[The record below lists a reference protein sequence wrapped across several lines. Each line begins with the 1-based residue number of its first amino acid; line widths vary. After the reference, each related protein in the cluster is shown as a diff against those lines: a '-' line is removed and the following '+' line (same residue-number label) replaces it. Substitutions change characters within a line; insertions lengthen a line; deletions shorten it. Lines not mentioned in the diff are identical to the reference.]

1 MGNSKLG
8 KHEEEFE
15 SELDELISGIS
26 KIKNTSKLF
35 SKGNVDSDS
44 YEKEIVDHSKE
55 QPELKEA
62 KRRQNYRP
70 EAALWLSLAA
80 YISSSSVQD
89 KKIRTL
95 ANLLG
100 GHLARRR
107 ARPFAIHYSKLKDV
121 TISPRVKNF
130 IVGLCEQGAR
140 VDEVFGIWI
149 KLATDMEK
157 ERINSLANCLQPAI
171 SVVEKNSENVVLVPR
186 FPERMAVKIVESS
199 LYGTTAKISEE
210 GKLVFIFWMDVGMQ
224 LDKLVCG
231 LAWTDSGVYP
241 VFAD

>member
-44 YEKEIVDHSKE
+44 DDKETVDHSKE
-55 QPELKEA
+55 QLKLKEE
-62 KRRQNYRP
+62 KRQNYRP

-107 ARPFAIHYSKLKDV
+107 ARPFAMHYEKLKDI
-121 TISPRVKNF
+121 TISPRVKNL

-140 VDEVFGIWI
+140 VDEVFGVWI
-149 KLATDMEK
+149 KLATDLEK
-157 ERINSLANCLQPAI
+157 ERIYSLANCLQPAI
-171 SVVEKNSENVVLVPR
+171 SVVEKNSENIVLVPR
-186 FPERMAVKIVESS
+186 FPERMAVNIVESS
-199 LYGTTAKISEE
+199 LYGKTAKISEE
-210 GKLVFIFWMDVGMQ
+210 GKLVFIFWMDVGIQ

-241 VFAD
+241 VFTD

>member
-1 MGNSKLG
+1 MG
-8 KHEEEFE
+8 KHEKEFE
-15 SELDELISGIS
+15 NELDELISGIS
-26 KIKNTSKLF
+26 KIKNTSELF
-35 SKGNVDSDS
+35 SKRNIDGDSDNKPNTDHYKKQKKLS
-44 YEKEIVDHSKE
+44 EEK
-55 QPELKEA
+55 
-62 KRRQNYRP
+62 RQNYRP

-80 YISSSSVQD
+80 HISSSSVQD

-100 GHLARRR
+100 SHLARRR
-107 ARPFAIHYSKLKDV
+107 ARPFAIHYPKLKDV
-121 TISPRVKNF
+121 TISPRVKNL

-149 KLATDMEK
+149 KLATDLGK
-157 ERINSLANCLQPAI
+157 ERINSFANCLQPAI
-171 SVVEKNSENVVLVPR
+171 SVVEKNSENIVLVPR
-186 FPERMAVKIVESS
+186 FPERMAVKLIESA
-199 LYGTTAKISEE
+199 LYGKIAKISDE
-210 GKLVFIFWMDVGMQ
+210 GKLVFIFWMDVGIQ

>member
-15 SELDELISGIS
+15 NELDERISGIS

-35 SKGNVDSDS
+35 SKGNEDSDS
-44 YEKEIVDHSKE
+44 DDRETVDHSKE
-55 QPELKEA
+55 QLKLKEE
-62 KRRQNYRP
+62 KRQNYRP
-70 EAALWLSLAA
+70 EAALWLSLAS

-107 ARPFAIHYSKLKDV
+107 ARPFAMHYEKLKDI
-121 TISPRVKNF
+121 TISPRVKNL

-140 VDEVFGIWI
+140 VEEVFGVWI
-149 KLATDMEK
+149 KLATDLEK
-157 ERINSLANCLQPAI
+157 ERIYSLANCLQPAI
-171 SVVEKNSENVVLVPR
+171 SVVEKNSKNTVLVPR
-186 FPERMAVKIVESS
+186 FPERMAVNIVESP
-199 LYGTTAKISEE
+199 LYGKTAKISED
-210 GKLVFIFWMDVGMQ
+210 GRLVFIFWMDVGIQ

-241 VFAD
+241 VFTD

>member
-35 SKGNVDSDS
+35 SKGNIDSDS
-44 YEKEIVDHSKE
+44 DDKEIVDHSKD
-55 QPELKEA
+55 QPKLKEA
-62 KRRQNYRP
+62 KRQNYRP

-107 ARPFAIHYSKLKDV
+107 ARPFAIHYSKLRDV
-121 TISPRVKNF
+121 TISPRVKNLR
-130 IVGLCEQGAR
+130 VGLCERGAR

-149 KLATDMEK
+149 KLATDLEK

-199 LYGTTAKISEE
+199 LYGKTAKISEE
-210 GKLVFIFWMDVGMQ
+210 GKLVFIFWMDVGIQ

>member
-35 SKGNVDSDS
+35 SRGNVDIDSDDR
-44 YEKEIVDHSKE
+44 EIVDHSKE
-55 QPELKEA
+55 QGKLKEE
-62 KRRQNYRP
+62 KRQNYRP

-107 ARPFAIHYSKLKDV
+107 ARPFAIHYSKLRDV
-121 TISPRVKNF
+121 TISPRVKNL

-149 KLATDMEK
+149 KLATDIEK

-199 LYGTTAKISEE
+199 LYGKTAKISEE

>member
-44 YEKEIVDHSKE
+44 DDKEIVDHSKE
-55 QPELKEA
+55 QPKLKEE
-62 KRRQNYRP
+62 KRQNYRP

-121 TISPRVKNF
+121 TISPRVKNL

-149 KLATDMEK
+149 KLATDLEK

-199 LYGTTAKISEE
+199 LYGKTAKISEE
-210 GKLVFIFWMDVGMQ
+210 GKLVFIFWMDVGIQ

>member
-8 KHEEEFE
+8 KHEEGFE

-44 YEKEIVDHSKE
+44 DDKATTDHSIE
-55 QPELKEA
+55 QNKLREA
-62 KRRQNYRP
+62 KRQNYRP

-107 ARPFAIHYSKLKDV
+107 ARPFAIHYEKLKDI
-121 TISPRVKNF
+121 TISPRVKNL

-199 LYGTTAKISEE
+199 LYGKTAKISEE

>member
-26 KIKNTSKLF
+26 KIRNTSKLF
-35 SKGNVDSDS
+35 STGNVDSGSDD
-44 YEKEIVDHSKE
+44 KEITDHSKE
-55 QPELKEA
+55 QPKLKEA
-62 KRRQNYRP
+62 KRQNYRP

-107 ARPFAIHYSKLKDV
+107 ARPFAMHYEKLKDV
-121 TISPRVKNF
+121 TISPRVRNF
-130 IVGLCEQGAR
+130 IVSLCERGAK
-140 VDEVFGIWI
+140 VDEVFGVWI
-149 KLATDMEK
+149 KLATDLEK
-157 ERINSLANCLQPAI
+157 ERIYSLANCLQPAI
-171 SVVEKNSENVVLVPR
+171 SVVEKNSENIVLVPR
-186 FPERMAVKIVESS
+186 FPERMPVNIVESS
-199 LYGTTAKISEE
+199 LYGKTAKISEE
-210 GKLVFIFWMDVGMQ
+210 GKLVFIFWMDVGIQ

-241 VFAD
+241 VFTD

>member
-35 SKGNVDSDS
+35 SKGNEDSDS
-44 YEKEIVDHSKE
+44 DDRETVDHSKE
-55 QPELKEA
+55 QLKLKEE
-62 KRRQNYRP
+62 KRQNYRP
-70 EAALWLSLAA
+70 EAALWLSLAS

-121 TISPRVKNF
+121 TISPRVKNLV
-130 IVGLCEQGAR
+130 VGLCEQGAR

-149 KLATDMEK
+149 KLATDLEK
-157 ERINSLANCLQPAI
+157 ERINALANCLQPAI
-171 SVVEKNSENVVLVPR
+171 SVVEKNSENIVLVPR

-199 LYGTTAKISEE
+199 LYGKTAKISEE
-210 GKLVFIFWMDVGMQ
+210 GKLAFIFWMDVGIQ

-241 VFAD
+241 VFTD

>member
-1 MGNSKLG
+1 MGTSKLG
-8 KHEEEFE
+8 KHDEGFE

-44 YEKEIVDHSKE
+44 NDKAITDHSKE
-55 QPELKEA
+55 QNKVREEK
-62 KRRQNYRP
+62 RQNYRP

-100 GHLARRR
+100 AHLARRR
-107 ARPFAIHYSKLKDV
+107 ARPFAIHYPKLKDV
-121 TISPRVKNF
+121 TISPRVKNL

-149 KLATDMEK
+149 KLATDLEK
-157 ERINSLANCLQPAI
+157 ERINALANCLQPAI
-171 SVVEKNSENVVLVPR
+171 SVVEKNSENIVLVPR

-199 LYGTTAKISEE
+199 LYGKTAKISEE
-210 GKLVFIFWMDVGMQ
+210 GKLAFIFWMDVGIQ

-241 VFAD
+241 VFTD

>member
-26 KIKNTSKLF
+26 KIKNTSNLF

-44 YEKEIVDHSKE
+44 DDKETVDHSKE
-55 QPELKEA
+55 QLKLKEE
-62 KRRQNYRP
+62 KRQNYRP

-121 TISPRVKNF
+121 TISPRVKNL

-149 KLATDMEK
+149 KLATDLEK

-199 LYGTTAKISEE
+199 LYGKTAKISEE
-210 GKLVFIFWMDVGMQ
+210 GKLVFIFWMDVGIQ

>member
-1 MGNSKLG
+1 MGTSKLG
-8 KHEEEFE
+8 KHDEGFE

-35 SKGNVDSDS
+35 SKGNVDSGSDD
-44 YEKEIVDHSKE
+44 KAITDHSKE
-55 QPELKEA
+55 QNKLREA
-62 KRRQNYRP
+62 KRQNYRP

-121 TISPRVKNF
+121 TISPRVKNL

-140 VDEVFGIWI
+140 VDEVFGVWI
-149 KLATDMEK
+149 KFVTDLEK

-186 FPERMAVKIVESS
+186 FPEKMAVKIVESS
-199 LYGTTAKISEE
+199 LYGKIAKISED
-210 GKLVFIFWMDVGMQ
+210 GKLVFIFWMDVGLQ

-241 VFAD
+241 VFKD

>member
-44 YEKEIVDHSKE
+44 DDKEIADHSKE
-55 QPELKEA
+55 QNKLKEA
-62 KRRQNYRP
+62 KRQNYRP

-107 ARPFAIHYSKLKDV
+107 ARPFAMHYEKLKDV
-121 TISPRVKNF
+121 TISPRVKNL

-149 KLATDMEK
+149 KLATDLEK

-171 SVVEKNSENVVLVPR
+171 SVVEKNSENIVLVPR

-199 LYGTTAKISEE
+199 LYGKTAKISEE
-210 GKLVFIFWMDVGMQ
+210 GKLVFIFWMDVGIQ

>member
-35 SKGNVDSDS
+35 SKGNVYGDSDD
-44 YEKEIVDHSKE
+44 KEIIDHSKE
-55 QPELKEA
+55 QSKLKEA
-62 KRRQNYRP
+62 KRQSYRP

-80 YISSSSVQD
+80 YISSSSIQD

-121 TISPRVKNF
+121 TISPRVKNL

-149 KLATDMEK
+149 KLATDLEK

-199 LYGTTAKISEE
+199 LYGKTAKISEE
-210 GKLVFIFWMDVGMQ
+210 GKLVFIFWMDVGIQ

>member
-15 SELDELISGIS
+15 NELDELISGIS

-44 YEKEIVDHSKE
+44 DDKEIVDHLKE
-55 QPELKEA
+55 RPKLKEA
-62 KRRQNYRP
+62 KRQNYRP

-121 TISPRVKNF
+121 TISPRVKNL

-149 KLATDMEK
+149 KLATDLEK

-199 LYGTTAKISEE
+199 LYGKTATISEE
-210 GKLVFIFWMDVGMQ
+210 GKLVFIFWMDEGIQ

-231 LAWTDSGVYP
+231 LAWTDIGVYP

>member
-1 MGNSKLG
+1 MGTSKLG
-8 KHEEEFE
+8 KHEEGFE

-44 YEKEIVDHSKE
+44 DDKATTDHSIE
-55 QPELKEA
+55 QNKLREA
-62 KRRQNYRP
+62 KRQNYRP

-80 YISSSSVQD
+80 NISSSSVQD

-107 ARPFAIHYSKLKDV
+107 ARPFAIHYPKLKDV

-149 KLATDMEK
+149 KLATDLEK
-157 ERINSLANCLQPAI
+157 ERIYSLANCLQPAI

>member
-1 MGNSKLG
+1 MGTSKLG
-8 KHEEEFE
+8 KHEEGFE

-35 SKGNVDSDS
+35 SKGNIDSDS
-44 YEKEIVDHSKE
+44 NDKEIADHSKE
-55 QPELKEA
+55 QGKFKEA
-62 KRRQNYRP
+62 KRQNYRP

-107 ARPFAIHYSKLKDV
+107 ARPFAMHYEKLKDV
-121 TISPRVKNF
+121 TISPRVKNL

-140 VDEVFGIWI
+140 VDEVFGVWI
-149 KLATDMEK
+149 KLATDLEK
-157 ERINSLANCLQPAI
+157 ERIYSFANCLQPAI
-171 SVVEKNSENVVLVPR
+171 SVVEKNSENIVLVPR

-199 LYGTTAKISEE
+199 LYGKTS
-210 GKLVFIFWMDVGMQ
+210 
-224 LDKLVCG
+224 
-231 LAWTDSGVYP
+231 
-241 VFAD
+241 

>member
-44 YEKEIVDHSKE
+44 DDKETVDHSKE
-55 QPELKEA
+55 QLKLKEE
-62 KRRQNYRP
+62 KRQNYRP

-107 ARPFAIHYSKLKDV
+107 ARPFAMHYEKLKDI
-121 TISPRVKNF
+121 TISPRVKNL

-140 VDEVFGIWI
+140 VDEVFGVWI
-149 KLATDMEK
+149 KLATDLEK
-157 ERINSLANCLQPAI
+157 ERIYSLANCLQPAI
-171 SVVEKNSENVVLVPR
+171 SVVEKNSENIVLVPR

-199 LYGTTAKISEE
+199 LYGKMAKISEE
-210 GKLVFIFWMDVGMQ
+210 GKLVFIFWMDVGIQ

>member
-44 YEKEIVDHSKE
+44 DDKEIVDHSKE
-55 QPELKEA
+55 QPKLKEA
-62 KRRQNYRP
+62 KRQNYRP

-107 ARPFAIHYSKLKDV
+107 ARPFAIHYPKLKDV
-121 TISPRVKNF
+121 TISPRVKNL

-149 KLATDMEK
+149 KLATDLEK

-171 SVVEKNSENVVLVPR
+171 SVVEKNSENIVLVPR

-199 LYGTTAKISEE
+199 LYGKTAKISEE
-210 GKLVFIFWMDVGMQ
+210 GKLVFIFWMDVGIQ

-241 VFAD
+241 IFTN

>member
-1 MGNSKLG
+1 MGTSKLG
-8 KHEEEFE
+8 KHEEGFE

-44 YEKEIVDHSKE
+44 DDKATTDHSIE
-55 QPELKEA
+55 QNKLREA
-62 KRRQNYRP
+62 KRQNYRP

-107 ARPFAIHYSKLKDV
+107 ARPFAIHYSKLRDV
-121 TISPRVKNF
+121 TISPRVKNL

-199 LYGTTAKISEE
+199 LYGKTAKISEE
-210 GKLVFIFWMDVGMQ
+210 GKLAFIFWMDVGLK

>member
-35 SKGNVDSDS
+35 SQGNVDSDS
-44 YEKEIVDHSKE
+44 DDKEIVDHSKE
-55 QPELKEA
+55 QPKLKEE
-62 KRRQNYRP
+62 KRQNYRP

-89 KKIRTL
+89 KKVRTL
-95 ANLLG
+95 ASLLG
-100 GHLARRR
+100 SHLARRR
-107 ARPFAIHYSKLKDV
+107 ARPFAMHYEKLKDI
-121 TISPRVKNF
+121 TISPRVKNL

-140 VDEVFGIWI
+140 VDEVFGVWI
-149 KLATDMEK
+149 KLATDLEK
-157 ERINSLANCLQPAI
+157 ERIYSLARCLQPAI
-171 SVVEKNSENVVLVPR
+171 SVVEKNSENIVLVPR
-186 FPERMAVKIVESS
+186 FPERMAVNIVESS
-199 LYGTTAKISEE
+199 LYGKTAKISEE
-210 GKLVFIFWMDVGMQ
+210 GKLVFIFWMDVGIQ

-241 VFAD
+241 IFTN